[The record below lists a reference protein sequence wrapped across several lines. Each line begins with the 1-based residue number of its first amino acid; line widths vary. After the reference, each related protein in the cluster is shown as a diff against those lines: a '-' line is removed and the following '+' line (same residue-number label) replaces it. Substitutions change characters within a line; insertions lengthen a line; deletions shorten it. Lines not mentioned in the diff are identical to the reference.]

1 MSADNMM
8 SKRKKRWSLLI
19 KFMNVII
26 IFMIVIVCYIYT
38 VNVQKTYEN
47 NTKNNFVNMVS
58 SIRKTAGE
66 YLIYQMQFCNDW
78 MTYINSKDMALDEAM
93 KFLDD
98 INTTDGVMA
107 HLVDYDTMIGYSTVS
122 DSNGNY
128 EIDYSDHEEE
138 FLKLINDMK
147 NDPNGTYITHAY
159 NNPINDIPVVGFC
172 NNVELD
178 SKNNYMLMR
187 IVPLSYITEQWVFPS
202 DYINAE
208 ISLIDNDGNYIIRSD
223 SMVTKNFW
231 EFIKIHNNL
240 NDSEIKEMK
249 ESVSLNS
256 VYFSELVNDKHEESY
271 IVSMPSIREGN
282 WYYVGYVPKTSVTT
296 NLVDFTLVFMIS
308 LGFILL
314 IIVNTIYFM
323 LINKQL
329 RESAEETRRANQAKT
344 QFLSSMSHDIRTPMN
359 AIIGM
364 TTLSLKHIND
374 PDYIHE
380 SLKKI
385 TLASN
390 HLLTLINDILDI
402 SKVESGKL
410 SLNPT
415 IFSIAEFVTN
425 LVNIVRPQI
434 KEKGQ
439 EFNIR
444 IDKIIHEYLFAD
456 ELRLN
461 QIFINLLTNAV
472 KYTPNGGRINLELGE
487 KLADESGKTVILT
500 YIVSDNGMGM
510 SEEFQKTM
518 YENFSRATDSRTN
531 KIQGSGLGLAITKQ
545 MVELMNGTIECKSE
559 LGKGTTFTVNVEL
572 PIGEKVTDELMLPT
586 MRLLIVDDDDV
597 FLETAVE
604 TLESLGVSAD
614 IAKNGKTAVE
624 MAVKKH
630 EQAKDY
636 PIVVIDWKMPEMNG
650 VETIRQMRAAIG
662 NETPIIVVS
671 AYDWTEIEEEAIRAG
686 ANGFIN
692 KPFFRSSVYSAMTD
706 ILNLKDKS
714 EINVENSSDELS
726 GIHLLVAEDN
736 DLNWE
741 IIEEILDGFDITCER
756 AENGKI
762 AVEMLSENRNYDAVL
777 MDVQMPVMNGRET
790 TRAIR
795 KLEDE
800 KLRNIPVIAMT
811 ADAFAEDIQSCL
823 EAGMNGHVA
832 KPIDVKKIFDELHK
846 AGISGKVKS

>member
-26 IFMIVIVCYIYT
+26 IFMIVIACYIYT

-202 DYINAE
+202 DYTNAE

-240 NDSEIKEMK
+240 TDSEIKEMK

-256 VYFSELVNDKHEESY
+256 VYFSELINNENEESY

-314 IIVNTIYFM
+314 IIVNAIYFM

-415 IFSIAEFVTN
+415 MFSIAEFVTN

-777 MDVQMPVMNGRET
+777 MDVQMPVMNGREA

>member
-1 MSADNMM
+1 MSTDNMM
-8 SKRKKRWSLLI
+8 NKMKKKWHFLILLI
-19 KFMNVII
+19 NFII
-26 IFMIVIVCYIYT
+26 ISMIIATCYIYT
-38 VNVQKTYEN
+38 ANVQKRYEN
-47 NTKNNFVNMVS
+47 DTKNNFVNIVS
-58 SIRKTAGE
+58 SLRKTAGE
-66 YLIYQMQFCNDW
+66 YLISQMQFCNDW
-78 MTYINSKDMALDEAM
+78 MEYINSKDMTFDETM
-93 KFLDD
+93 KFLKD

-107 HLVDYDTMIGYSTVS
+107 HLIDYDTMIGYSTVP
-122 DSNGNY
+122 DRHGNY

-138 FLKLINDMK
+138 FLKLVQEMENNPD
-147 NDPNGTYITHAY
+147 GTYITHAY
-159 NNPINDIPVVGFC
+159 NNPIDDIAVVGFC
-172 NNVELD
+172 NNVNLNIE
-178 SKNNYMLMR
+178 NNYMLIR

-202 DYINAE
+202 GYTNAE
-208 ISLIDNDGNYIIRSD
+208 LSLIDSDGNYIIRSD
-223 SMVTKNFW
+223 SMITKNFW

-240 NDSEIKEMK
+240 TDSEIKEMK

-256 VYFSELVNDKHEESY
+256 IYFSELINSENKESY

-296 NLVDFTLVFMIS
+296 NLVDFTLVFIIS
-308 LGFILL
+308 IGFVLL
-314 IIVNTIYFM
+314 AVFDGIY
-323 LINKQL
+323 LLSINKQL

-364 TTLSLKHIND
+364 TALSLKHIND
-374 PDYIHE
+374 PEYMHE

-415 IFSIAEFVTN
+415 IFSLAESITN

-439 EFNIR
+439 KFNIH
-444 IDKIIHEYLFAD
+444 INKIIHEYLFAD

-472 KYTPNGGRINLELGE
+472 KYTQNGGRINLELSE
-487 KLADESGKTVILT
+487 RLADESGKTVILT

-545 MVELMNGTIECKSE
+545 MVELMNGTIECRSE
-559 LGKGTTFTVNVEL
+559 LGKGTVFTVTVEL
-572 PIGEKVTDELMLPT
+572 PIGEKITDELILPT
-586 MRLLIVDDDDV
+586 MRILIVDDDDV

-604 TLESLGVSAD
+604 TLKSLGVSAD
-614 IAKNGKTAVE
+614 VAKGGKIAVE

-630 EQAKDY
+630 EQGKDY
-636 PIVVIDWKMPEMNG
+636 PVVIIDWKMPEMNG
-650 VETIRQMRAAIG
+650 IETIQQMRAIIG

-671 AYDWTEIEEEAIRAG
+671 AYDWTEIEEEALRAG

-714 EINVENSSDELS
+714 EITVENSSDELS

-762 AVEMLSENRNYDAVL
+762 AVEMLSANRSYDAVL
-777 MDVQMPVMNGRET
+777 MDVQMPVMNGRDA
-790 TRAIR
+790 TRTIR

>member
-1 MSADNMM
+1 MKKM
-8 SKRKKRWSLLI
+8 KKRWYTLVLLVN
-19 KFMNVII
+19 FII
-26 IFMIVIVCYIYT
+26 VFMIIGICYIYT
-38 VNVQKTYEN
+38 ENLQKRYEN
-47 NTKNNFVNMVS
+47 DTKNNFTNIVS

-66 YLIYQMQFCNDW
+66 YLITQKQFCNSWASYIALND
-78 MTYINSKDMALDEAM
+78 MAIDEAINFLNTINSAE
-93 KFLDD
+93 
-98 INTTDGVMA
+98 GVMA
-107 HLVDYDTMIGYSTVS
+107 HIVDYDTMTGYSTVP

-128 EIDYSDHEEE
+128 MIDYSDHKEE
-138 FLKLINDMK
+138 FLKLVEEMK
-147 NDPNGTYITHAY
+147 SNPDVTYITHAY
-159 NNPINDIPVVGFC
+159 NNPIDANSVVGFC
-172 NNVELD
+172 CGVEID
-178 SKNNYMLMR
+178 SENHYILIR
-187 IVPLSYITEQWVFPS
+187 VVPLSNITDQWVFPS
-202 DYINAE
+202 DYEDAE
-208 ISLIDNDGNYIIRSD
+208 LSLIDLDGNYIIRSD

-240 NDSEIKEMK
+240 NDDEIEDMK
-249 ESVSLNS
+249 ESISLKS
-256 VYFSELVNDKHEESY
+256 VYFGELVNNENQGSY
-271 IVSMPSIREGN
+271 IVSMPSIQAGN
-282 WYYVGYVPKTSVTT
+282 WYYVGYVSKNSVTAD
-296 NLVDFTLVFMIS
+296 LVDFTLVFI
-308 LGFILL
+308 LTIGFI
-314 IIVNTIYFM
+314 VM
-323 LINKQL
+323 LIFNGAYFLSINRQL
-329 RESAEETRRANQAKT
+329 RKSAEETRRANQAKT

-364 TTLSLKHIND
+364 TALSLKHIND
-374 PDYIHE
+374 PDYIRE

-415 IFSIAEFVTN
+415 IFSLEESITN
-425 LVNIVRPQI
+425 LVNIARPQI

-439 EFNIR
+439 EFNIH
-444 IDKIIHEYLFAD
+444 INKIRYEYLFAD

-472 KYTPNGGRINLELGE
+472 KYTPNGGKINLDLSER
-487 KLADESGKTVILT
+487 LADESGKTIILT
-500 YIVSDNGMGM
+500 YIVSDNGIGM

-518 YENFSRATDSRTN
+518 YETFARAADSRID

-559 LGKGTTFTVNVEL
+559 LGKGTSFTVTVEL
-572 PIGEKVTDELMLPT
+572 PIGEKLTDELMLPP
-586 MRLLIVDDDDV
+586 MKILIADDDNE

-614 IAKNGKTAVE
+614 TAESGKTAIK
-624 MAVKKH
+624 MAIEKH
-630 EQAKDY
+630 EKSNDY
-636 PIVVIDWKMPEMNG
+636 PVAIIDWKMPEMSG
-650 VETIRQMRAAIG
+650 IETIRQMREKVG
-662 NETPIIVVS
+662 NEIPIIVIS
-671 AYDWTEIEEEAIRAG
+671 AYDWTEIEEEAIEAG

-692 KPFFRSSVYSAMTD
+692 KPFFRSAVYSTM
-706 ILNLKDKS
+706 S
-714 EINVENSSDELS
+714 EILSIKNAPEISAENPSDGLS
-726 GIHLLVAEDN
+726 GIHLLIAEDN

-762 AVEMLSENRNYDAVL
+762 AVEMLSENHNYDAVL
-777 MDVQMPVMNGRET
+777 MDVQMPVMNGREA

-795 KLEDE
+795 ELDDE
-800 KLRNIPVIAMT
+800 KLRNIPIIAMT
-811 ADAFAEDIQSCL
+811 ADAFAEDIQSCF

-846 AGISGKVKS
+846 AGVSDKKKS